1 MMVRDSVKF
10 LVDTMLK
17 TDVELETEKRQNDND
32 VDVDVVDSRENVIQ
46 LEKEFSAIKEKNC
59 FMC

>member
-17 TDVELETEKRQNDND
+17 TDVELENEKRQNDN
-32 VDVDVVDSRENVIQ
+32 DVDVVDSRENVIQ

>member
-1 MMVRDSVKF
+1 MVRDSVKF

-17 TDVELETEKRQNDND
+17 TDVELENEKRQNDN
-32 VDVDVVDSRENVIQ
+32 DVDVVDSRENVIQ

>member
-1 MMVRDSVKF
+1 MVRDSVKF

-17 TDVELETEKRQNDND
+17 TDVELENEKRQNDND
-32 VDVDVVDSRENVIQ
+32 VDVYVVDSRENVIQ
-46 LEKEFSAIKEKNC
+46 LEQEFSAIKEKNC

>member
-1 MMVRDSVKF
+1 MVRDSVKF

-17 TDVELETEKRQNDND
+17 TDVELENEKRQNDN
-32 VDVDVVDSRENVIQ
+32 DVDVVDSRENVIQ
-46 LEKEFSAIKEKNC
+46 LEQEFSAIKEKNC